1 MSIYDKIINKGR
13 AESDSIRQ
21 DAERESKAIEHT
33 IVAEAEREA
42 ALLLAKADE
51 NVATSIAQA
60 EALSE
65 LEKRQSVAA
74 LKNKSID
81 EIFNAVLDHF
91 KSLKGSDLLSFV
103 VKQIQDEKIKGDEI
117 MRVNARDY
125 ERYRLALSSQ
135 DLAHNVVL
143 DRLNKALGKDYHLV
157 LEDVS
162 SNEEEGFL
170 LLGDT
175 YDLNFSVKPILDRLR
190 KRKEKELFA
199 SLFENEGE

>member
-51 NVATSIAQA
+51 SKTTSIAQA

-91 KSLKGSDLLSFV
+91 KSLKDSDLLSFV
-103 VKQIQDEKIKGDEI
+103 VKQIQDEKIQGDEM

>member
-91 KSLKGSDLLSFV
+91 KSLKDSDLLSFV
-103 VKQIQDEKIKGDEI
+103 VKQIQDEKIQGDEM

>member
-1 MSIYDKIINKGR
+1 M
-13 AESDSIRQ
+13 
-21 DAERESKAIEHT
+21 
-33 IVAEAEREA
+33 
-42 ALLLAKADE
+42 
-51 NVATSIAQA
+51 
-60 EALSE
+60 
-65 LEKRQSVAA
+65 AA

-103 VKQIQDEKIKGDEI
+103 VKQIQDEKIQGDEM

>member
-1 MSIYDKIINKGR
+1 
-13 AESDSIRQ
+13 
-21 DAERESKAIEHT
+21 
-33 IVAEAEREA
+33 
-42 ALLLAKADE
+42 
-51 NVATSIAQA
+51 
-60 EALSE
+60 
-65 LEKRQSVAA
+65 
-74 LKNKSID
+74 
-81 EIFNAVLDHF
+81 LDHF

-170 LLGDT
+170 LLGDI